1 LSARYPLSNEWRIN
15 PRCLGYQLGDTT
27 DLREVTILPSILIN
41 YYWTRDLSLELEVGA
56 KWTERQQAGATQ
68 TETDLFFTAGFR
80 YASTPMDKSR
90 APCSRPAARALA
102 HNYRVAAVPRITVA
116 CEDSTPPLPC
126 AMATSQSLTC
136 RAPHS
141 PRNCRTASIS
151 KNRPYMPGW
160 Q

>member
-1 LSARYPLSNEWRIN
+1 LDLSARYPLSNEWRIN

-80 YASTPMDKSR
+80 YDFYADGQK
-90 APCSRPAARALA
+90 PCGLL
-102 HNYRVAAVPRITVA
+102 T
-116 CEDSTPPLPC
+116 
-126 AMATSQSLTC
+126 TC
-136 RAPHS
+136 R
-141 PRNCRTASIS
+141 
-151 KNRPYMPGW
+151 
-160 Q
+160 